1 MSKVQARSL
10 HGLAATAA
18 GLMMSLPFLLPVHR
32 QPLPSFESEWLAA
45 AFGLACLLAALTGLP
60 GMPLRIPAVCVAPL
74 GLALVVLLQV
84 PAGLTGHPAN
94 AAIWCAYLLFAA
106 ALALAGQRIVQSLGT
121 ETLYRR
127 LAWVLLA
134 GGLANALA
142 GFAQRAG
149 WGGASVLLY
158 PTVSAA
164 YGVYGNVA
172 QQNHFA
178 TQIALALGAAAHLG
192 AHGGLSRR
200 ALLACALTLGAALIL
215 SGSRSSVLYLAS
227 IGVVWIGTA
236 GERRLPWHGIAFVV
250 CAGLGS
256 AALLALAAHHNL
268 VDPRLGRLVAYG
280 QGLSPRL
287 FYWGHALRMVAAH
300 PLLGVGIDR
309 FAEALIAQLAPGESA
324 YAVDQYAHN
333 LPLQL
338 LAVTGLA
345 GLGAVALPFVRFVR
359 SALAKRPTSAD
370 LLGWT
375 VLAILSVH
383 SMFEQPLHYAYFL
396 GMLAFFAGTL
406 DRSGYALTAPVPR
419 SCLRAA
425 AGAALAG
432 LVIMGADYDRL
443 ADRFYGAEAGNPFD
457 AAHRELA
464 VRLHRDPFFAPLTEL
479 MAPFAFVANDAPL
492 VDKLAFNTRLLM
504 HDPVAEVAYRQAAL
518 LAEANSAE
526 EARTQFQR
534 AALAY
539 PDQAAF
545 YGKRLAMLAQDD
557 PATFG
562 ALAAYAV
569 TLASTR
575 PRSQSTATPAAC
587 KAEEPNSLSAGM
599 DDCFGAGAAVQ

>member
-1 MSKVQARSL
+1 
-10 HGLAATAA
+10 
-18 GLMMSLPFLLPVHR
+18 MMSLPFLLPVHR
-32 QPLPSFESEWLAA
+32 QPLPSFESEWAA
-45 AFGLACLLAALTGLP
+45 AALGFACLLAALTGLP
-60 GMPLRIPAVCVAPL
+60 GMPLRIPAICGAPL
-74 GLALVVLLQV
+74 GLALVVVLQV

-106 ALALAGQRIVQSLGT
+106 ALALAGQRTVQALGT
-121 ETLYRR
+121 ETVYRR
-127 LAWVLLA
+127 LAWALLA
-134 GGLANALA
+134 GGLASALV

-158 PTVSAA
+158 PTLSAA

-178 TQIALALGAAAHLG
+178 TQIALALGAAAHLS
-192 AHGGLSRR
+192 AQSGLPRR
-200 ALLACALTLGAALIL
+200 AFLACALALGAALVL

-227 IGVVWIGTA
+227 IGVVWIGIA
-236 GERRLPWHGIAFVV
+236 GQRRLPWRGIAFVV

-256 AALLALAAHHNL
+256 VALLALAAHHNL

-280 QGLSPRL
+280 EGLSPRL
-287 FYWGHALRMVAAH
+287 FYWGHALRMFAAH

-309 FAEALIAQLAPGESA
+309 FADALIAQLAPGETT

-345 GLGAVALPFVRFVR
+345 GLGTVALPFARLVR
-359 SALAKRPTSAD
+359 SAFAKRPARAD

-406 DRSGYALTAPVPR
+406 DGSGYTLTAPASR

-425 AGAALAG
+425 ACSALAG
-432 LVIMGADYDRL
+432 LVVIGADYGRL

-492 VDKLAFNTRLLM
+492 GDKLAFNTRLLM

-526 EARTQFQR
+526 EARAQFQR

-545 YGKRLAMLAQDD
+545 YAKRLAMLAQDD

-562 ALAAYAV
+562 ALAAYAG
-569 TLASTR
+569 TLAPTR
-575 PRSQSTATPAAC
+575 PGSQ
-587 KAEEPNSLSAGM
+587 
-599 DDCFGAGAAVQ
+599 